1 MSFKMKYAIE
11 QKLLPNKTK
20 RRSGILMPRVG
31 FVVAHDT
38 GNPGS
43 TATGNISYYTNSAN
57 DISASAHT
65 FIDGSK
71 IIECIPATIGTP
83 EKAWHVLYNRTKDN
97 ELFGDDSNDIAIGVE
112 LCYGESYKDGK
123 LTNKIDD
130 KEAYKRYVWYIAYV
144 CYKFNLDPATKI
156 TGHFILDPGRKTDPG
171 KNALPKMGITWE
183 QFLKDVVTEYRECAG
198 SKDTTPVVSTPVATI
213 IQMGDKDNNVVAL
226 QTKLNV
232 LGYGLIVDG
241 NFGIGTLNAVKTF
254 QKTHGLT
261 ADGVA
266 GPATLD
272 KLNALLNEIK
282 EQKETEDDEPMK
294 LEGWQKTTM
303 VNGITSLS
311 KVNGVDGKPLINSP
325 DVWLKKIEDGTIT
338 AGEIAV
344 INFAITVR
352 QAVK

>member
-1 MSFKMKYAIE
+1 MSFKMKYKIE
-11 QKLLPNKTK
+11 QKLLPKGTK

-43 TATGNISYYTNSAN
+43 TALNNVNYYTNSAN
-57 DISASAHT
+57 TESASAHT
-65 FIDGSK
+65 FIDDSM

-83 EKAWHVLYNRTKDN
+83 EKAWHVLYNRPLDN
-97 ELFGDDSNDIAIGVE
+97 QLFGDDSNNIAIGVE
-112 LCYGESYKDGK
+112 LCYGGKVNNKES
-123 LTNKIDD
+123 
-130 KEAYKRYVWYIAYV
+130 YKRYVWYIAYV
-144 CYKFNLDPATKI
+144 CYKFNLDPAVKI

-171 KNALPKMGITWE
+171 KNSLPKMGITWE

-198 SKDTTPVVSTPVATI
+198 SVDTTPVPAVPVATVI
-213 IQMGDKDNNVVAL
+213 KMGDKDNNVVAL

-241 NFGIGTLNAVKTF
+241 NFGTGTFNAVKAF
-254 QKTHGLT
+254 QKANGLT

-272 KLNALLNEIK
+272 KLNTLLNEIK
-282 EQKETEDDEPMK
+282 AQEEETEDDGPMK
-294 LEGWQKTTM
+294 LQAWQKTTLT
-303 VNGITSLS
+303 NGIKALS
-311 KVNGVDGKPLINSP
+311 KVTGADGKPLINDP
-325 DVWLKKIEDGTIT
+325 DQWLKKIDNETIT
-338 AGEIAV
+338 AGEIAI